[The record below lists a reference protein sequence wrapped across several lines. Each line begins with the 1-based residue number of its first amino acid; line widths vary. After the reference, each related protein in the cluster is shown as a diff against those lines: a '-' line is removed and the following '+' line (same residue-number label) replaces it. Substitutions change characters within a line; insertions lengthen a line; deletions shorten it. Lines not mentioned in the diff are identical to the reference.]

1 MSKVYVGI
9 RKSDLDPQVTVDG
22 QKLFNYDRFS
32 EGHEW
37 GYAGTGPRA
46 LALSILSDHRGLRPH
61 ELTDDER
68 EPIEALSR
76 RFRDDVVSELP
87 REGFRL
93 TTEEIDNWLAHQT
106 P

>member
-9 RKSDLDPQVTVDG
+9 RRSDLDPQVTVDG

-37 GYAGTGPRA
+37 GYEGSGPAA
-46 LALSILSDHRGLRPH
+46 LALSILSDHRGLWPH

-76 RFRDDVVSELP
+76 RFKQDVVSELP
-87 REGFRL
+87 RAGFRL
-93 TTEEIDNWLAHQT
+93 TAEEIDNWLAHQT